1 MCQGKKGNDT
11 SPLTK
16 QLQERALVIEQTMS
30 HVVLGHPPSWLPRYA
45 SLTSCRRTN
54 MASTPHI
61 LFFQLPSLLRALARL
76 LPHFQAANDG
86 CFIQATFQFQSASG
100 CPFPLVIKKS
110 GENWRLCTPKS
121 LQPTIPATSDP
132 ERPHKFG
139 GTRQRESDVSMGP
152 QRARRSCPHVHAAR
166 PVRSRSCPYA
176 LCSVLSAG
184 GGPQQSSCVLSR
196 TAYWSSQVL
205 LRCTPY

>member
-1 MCQGKKGNDT
+1 MIPALSQSSYRSALWSLNKRCPT
-11 SPLTK
+11 SSSATPPPGCPATHRLH
-16 QLQERALVIEQTMS
+16 LVDEQIWP
-30 HVVLGHPPSWLPRYA
+30 VL
-45 SLTSCRRTN
+45 
-54 MASTPHI
+54 PHI

-132 ERPHKFG
+132 KRPHKFG